1 MEIGYRRGD
10 CITIVR
16 NSVLKTLWYQ
26 HQHDPTIIIA
36 IERQHIVS
44 NNLLAKPEHR
54 MALKFM
60 QAAYYHEH
68 QYIEDCSSQNPCSVI
83 CCVPCHRP
91 DSKHTHATSNNELT
105 ATSGD

>member
-1 MEIGYRRGD
+1 MFAVKDTDIIYRR
-10 CITIVR
+10 IVIFAR
-16 NSVLKTLWYQ
+16 KDVILKTFWYQ
-26 HQHDPTIIIA
+26 HQESPTIIIA

-68 QYIEDCSSQNPCSVI
+68 
-83 CCVPCHRP
+83 
-91 DSKHTHATSNNELT
+91 
-105 ATSGD
+105 